1 MEILVLGFPMKDL
14 HEGPHLDQ
22 DSQKESSRHK
32 AVYQGCYTLKVGDWA
47 GSEVAAIL
55 GLGLSFLFMFA

>member
-1 MEILVLGFPMKDL
+1 MEVLVLGFPMKDSC
-14 HEGPHLDQ
+14 EDPHLNQ

-32 AVYQGCYTLKVGDWA
+32 AVYQGHYTLRVGDWA
-47 GSEVAAIL
+47 GPEVATIL